1 MHFAAAQ
8 PIINISPIQLPNERE
23 MEQTSGS
30 SATVELSRTAT
41 TAHLLQARRIP
52 PAAAAVVLG
61 VLAHREGVGAAP
73 LAFDPVVVG
82 GAIYVVDSYGQGH
95 KI

>member
-1 MHFAAAQ
+1 
-8 PIINISPIQLPNERE
+8 

-30 SATVELSRTAT
+30 SATVEFSSTAT
-41 TAHLLQARRIP
+41 AAHLLEARHIS

-73 LAFDPVVVG
+73 LAIDPVVVG
-82 GAIYVVDSYGQGH
+82 GAIYLEVSYGQGH
-95 KI
+95 KT